1 MLDSGLILIDKEA
14 GMTSRKVDNLIG
26 SRFKTH
32 KVGHLGTLDPF
43 ATGLLIVGV
52 NKGTKFL
59 PYLKD
64 EEKTY
69 VAELKLGGKTLSGDN
84 TSEVIENKDVPM
96 LTKDDIKSVLSSFL
110 GESEQTPPMT
120 SAKKIDGKP
129 LYKLAH
135 KGISIDRKPNKINV
149 YEIELIEFDKEN
161 KIIKF
166 VTTVSKGTYIRTLGE
181 DIAEKLGTYGHLIS
195 LRRIAIGNI
204 NVKDAKGIDEA
215 NFVDTLCLFVHIEK
229 HYVDKAKIQW
239 VKDGKPLEIESQKDE
254 ILIVSESEPLAIY
267 VRKEDNLFVS
277 KRGLF

>member
-14 GMTSRKVDNLIG
+14 NVTSRKVDNLIG
-26 SRFKTH
+26 YRFKTH

-69 VAELKLGGKTLSGDN
+69 VAELKLGEKTSTGDN
-84 TSEVIENKDVPM
+84 TSEVMDSKEVPSLTNESIE
-96 LTKDDIKSVLSSFL
+96 SVLSSFL
-110 GESEQTPPMT
+110 GESEQIPPMT

-135 KGISIDRKPNKINV
+135 KGLSIDRKPNKITI
-149 YEIELIEFDKEN
+149 YEIGLDEYDEEKQT
-161 KIIKF
+161 IKF
-166 VTTVSKGTYIRTLGE
+166 TAKVSKGTYIRTLGE

-195 LRRIAIGNI
+195 LRRIAIGDI
-204 NVKDAKGIDEA
+204 SVKDAKGIENAD
-215 NFVDTLCLFVHIEK
+215 FVDTLSLLTHFEK
-229 HYVDKAKIQW
+229 YEINDDKTQW
-239 VKDGKPLEIESQKDE
+239 VKDGKPLDIETEKDDV
-254 ILIVSESEPLAIY
+254 LVVCSSLPLAIY

>member
-135 KGISIDRKPNKINV
+135 KGISIDRKPHKINV

-181 DIAEKLGTYGHLIS
+181 DIAKKLGTYGHLIS

-215 NFVDTLCLFVHIEK
+215 NFVDTLCLFDHIEK
-229 HYVDKAKIQW
+229 YYVDKMKIQW